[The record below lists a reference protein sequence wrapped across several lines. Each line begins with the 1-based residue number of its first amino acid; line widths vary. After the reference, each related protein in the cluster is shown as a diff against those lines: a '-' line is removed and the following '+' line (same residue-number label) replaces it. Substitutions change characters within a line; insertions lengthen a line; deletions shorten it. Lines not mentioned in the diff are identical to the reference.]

1 LHLSGILNRI
11 NGMMSRF
18 KIKQLEFESDTWKR
32 QLAFMVDENIHMKAR
47 LVEVL
52 KDKQYAPSLEAAE
65 AFQNQFIEQDS
76 MIGILRNN
84 VAEFDRLLKREVFE
98 DGMLVNTVFA
108 KHKILEADLIVAK
121 KRFDEMKGH
130 FNQHILEQH

>member
-1 LHLSGILNRI
+1 
-11 NGMMSRF
+11 MMSRS

-52 KDKQYAPSLEAAE
+52 KDKQNAPSLEAAE

-76 MIGILRNN
+76 VIGILRNN
-84 VAEFDRLLKREVFE
+84 VAEFDCLLKREVLE
-98 DGMLVNTVFA
+98 DGMLVNRVFA
-108 KHKILEADLIVAK
+108 KHKILEAALIAAK
-121 KRFDEMKGH
+121 KKFDEMKGH
-130 FNQHILEQH
+130 FNQHVLEQQ